1 MVPVEMQSMNPFLIH
16 SFNTYLLSGFHAPGI
31 LGRGLRAG
39 NKTKS
44 LLAFLDLPFQRSY
57 IINKELRSIM
67 PDSNKFLEAE
77 LAIWV

>member
-16 SFNTYLLSGFHAPGI
+16 SFNTYSLSDFHAPGV

-57 IINKELRSIM
+57 IINKELHSIM

-77 LAIWV
+77 LDIWV